1 MAVTEIPTAQGHCP
15 TDEELAAFID
25 DMLSPSERSRIT
37 AHLADCE
44 SCYEIFAGAVH
55 FQQET
60 VSPYQVTA
68 AKVVSFPGPRPGGG
82 GSRKRWWLPA
92 TVAAV
97 LAVGIGLAGYRTFY
111 QEPKVSLA
119 DLTTVSPSGPL
130 TAGDYY
136 HYATF
141 RGGHNDSLTP
151 SMTGPELM
159 VGVLLMD
166 VSLDRRQGN
175 VDPGRLQEIGNKL
188 AGTSVFPEES
198 ARFLEASRKL
208 RSGDAAAR
216 REVAASLP
224 AQAAALDTELS
235 ESPPYNLG
243 KWAEAGRLAARTR
256 NPGFF
261 SRRDNKRFLA
271 KVVKDPLFQEEGVA
285 EHLTAIQRIW
295 DRGNLNAADYQ
306 QLADHFT
313 EIIRHYDV

>member
-25 DMLSPSERSRIT
+25 GMLSPSERSRIT

-60 VSPYQVTA
+60 VSPYQAA

-92 TVAAV
+92 TAAAV
-97 LAVGIGLAGYRTFY
+97 LAVGVGLAGYWTFY
-111 QEPKVSLA
+111 QEPKISLA

-136 HYATF
+136 HGAVY
-141 RGGHNDSLTP
+141 RGGKDNDSLP
-151 SMTGPELM
+151 SVTAPELM

-175 VDPGRLQEIGNKL
+175 VDPGRLHEIGSKL
-188 AGTSVFPEES
+188 AETSVFPVES

-224 AQAAALDTELS
+224 AQEAALDTLLS

-285 EHLTAIQRIW
+285 EHLTAIQEIW
-295 DRGNLNAADYQ
+295 ERGNLHTDDYK